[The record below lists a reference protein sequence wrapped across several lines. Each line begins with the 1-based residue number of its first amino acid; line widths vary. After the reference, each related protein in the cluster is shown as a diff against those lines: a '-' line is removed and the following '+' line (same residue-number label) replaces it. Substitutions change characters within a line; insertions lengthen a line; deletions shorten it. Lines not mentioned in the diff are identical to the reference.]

1 MLKKK
6 IFSLVLVVIVLTIFA
21 CADRNNRNIEPYTE
35 VVEPVKEY
43 IEEMISEDAT
53 LVDST
58 CRVQYESVSDKKN
71 QIMSSSVNAQAYTYC
86 ITSGE
91 DQTFYTIFAVE
102 VSEKI
107 TQNDHLEISINDYLL
122 NYSPEDGR
130 VFSKKDQ
137 TSGWAK
143 TRDITPV
150 ATDISHE
157 NTITVFGSEIESDEL
172 HLSKSLSVSAV
183 DLCAV
188 LGNQIENAIEANANV
203 TDTSKRYVRVIL
215 TQREGF
221 FISKVLN
228 FAEENPFAADGT
240 LNTRKPDKKLHGL
253 GIKSIENTVE
263 KYNGYLRNS
272 YAENCFVSE
281 ALMCNK

>member
-1 MLKKK
+1 MLKKE

-71 QIMSSSVNAQAYTYC
+71 QIMNSSVNAQAYTYC

-150 ATDISHE
+150 ATDISHG
-157 NTITVFGSEIESDEL
+157 NTITVFGSEIESESSYNL
-172 HLSKSLSVSAV
+172 VLLSFPSM
-183 DLCAV
+183 D
-188 LGNQIENAIEANANV
+188 
-203 TDTSKRYVRVIL
+203 
-215 TQREGF
+215 
-221 FISKVLN
+221 
-228 FAEENPFAADGT
+228 NPT
-240 LNTRKPDKKLHGL
+240 
-253 GIKSIENTVE
+253 
-263 KYNGYLRNS
+263 
-272 YAENCFVSE
+272 SE
-281 ALMCNK
+281 ALLPEYTVTFYQDDRIHIPLWVTAVLAVLFLMGFGVFRHKKRMLRSAI